1 MELQI
6 KTGDLIKDIF
16 RNNWEE
22 TFIFD
27 SINSRDYTYQEFF
40 ELVLEIKQNLEK
52 RNIKKNE
59 AICSILPNSVE
70 LIALYFA
77 ALLLEITVVSIDPN
91 RGIEEIKQM
100 CSVRECKF
108 YFGKNLDINKK
119 FEPISNLIKNKIFN
133 SVDKNALDIFVGLNY
148 NSLFTITFTSGS
160 TGIPKGVMHS
170 FNNFVKSSLLFKNR
184 FEFSKND
191 IFYHNLP
198 LSYIGGLLNLLI
210 LPFVSESKIVLGQQF
225 SISNIPNFWDI
236 PIKYSVTTFWFI
248 PTIIGLLLKLDRG
261 NEGIEFSTKN
271 KIIGLVGTAALRGD
285 VKRDFEKKYH
295 IKLFESYCLSE
306 TFFVTTNYEGN
317 DRKNRVGKLIDEAK
331 ISFDKDNEI
340 LIETPS
346 MFLGYVGLDNNQ
358 FFDNKGRYFSGDL
371 GILDTDGFLQ
381 ITGRKKDLII
391 KGGFNISP
399 KKIEDF
405 IMDLGVLEQVVVL
418 GFDDL
423 YMGEK
428 IVCFFI
434 TKKINY
440 NDDLKAIN
448 KQIITRLG
456 QDYKVDEFKKLDSI
470 PRTTSGKVNKPIIR
484 NYYKNQFG

>member
-160 TGIPKGVMHS
+160 TGIPKGS
-170 FNNFVKSSLLFKNR
+170 NALF
-184 FEFSKND
+184 
-191 IFYHNLP
+191 
-198 LSYIGGLLNLLI
+198 
-210 LPFVSESKIVLGQQF
+210 
-225 SISNIPNFWDI
+225 
-236 PIKYSVTTFWFI
+236 
-248 PTIIGLLLKLDRG
+248 
-261 NEGIEFSTKN
+261 
-271 KIIGLVGTAALRGD
+271 
-285 VKRDFEKKYH
+285 
-295 IKLFESYCLSE
+295 
-306 TFFVTTNYEGN
+306 
-317 DRKNRVGKLIDEAK
+317 
-331 ISFDKDNEI
+331 
-340 LIETPS
+340 
-346 MFLGYVGLDNNQ
+346 
-358 FFDNKGRYFSGDL
+358 
-371 GILDTDGFLQ
+371 
-381 ITGRKKDLII
+381 
-391 KGGFNISP
+391 
-399 KKIEDF
+399 
-405 IMDLGVLEQVVVL
+405 
-418 GFDDL
+418 
-423 YMGEK
+423 
-428 IVCFFI
+428 
-434 TKKINY
+434 
-440 NDDLKAIN
+440 
-448 KQIITRLG
+448 
-456 QDYKVDEFKKLDSI
+456 
-470 PRTTSGKVNKPIIR
+470 
-484 NYYKNQFG
+484 

>member
-210 LPFVSESKIVLGQQF
+210 LPFV
-225 SISNIPNFWDI
+225 
-236 PIKYSVTTFWFI
+236 
-248 PTIIGLLLKLDRG
+248 
-261 NEGIEFSTKN
+261 
-271 KIIGLVGTAALRGD
+271 
-285 VKRDFEKKYH
+285 
-295 IKLFESYCLSE
+295 
-306 TFFVTTNYEGN
+306 
-317 DRKNRVGKLIDEAK
+317 
-331 ISFDKDNEI
+331 
-340 LIETPS
+340 
-346 MFLGYVGLDNNQ
+346 
-358 FFDNKGRYFSGDL
+358 
-371 GILDTDGFLQ
+371 
-381 ITGRKKDLII
+381 
-391 KGGFNISP
+391 
-399 KKIEDF
+399 
-405 IMDLGVLEQVVVL
+405 
-418 GFDDL
+418 
-423 YMGEK
+423 
-428 IVCFFI
+428 
-434 TKKINY
+434 
-440 NDDLKAIN
+440 
-448 KQIITRLG
+448 
-456 QDYKVDEFKKLDSI
+456 
-470 PRTTSGKVNKPIIR
+470 
-484 NYYKNQFG
+484 